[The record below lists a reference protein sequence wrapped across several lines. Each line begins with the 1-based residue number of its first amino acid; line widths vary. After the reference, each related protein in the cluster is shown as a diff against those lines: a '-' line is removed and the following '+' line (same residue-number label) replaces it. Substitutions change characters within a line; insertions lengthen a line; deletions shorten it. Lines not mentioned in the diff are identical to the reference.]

1 MINTALAQWRSGQ
14 RSVGVWLTLS
24 DLHSAELAGQM
35 GYDWLCVDLQHG
47 MVDAA
52 DLWKILAA
60 LSASPT
66 TPIVRVAGNAP
77 DQIGRAL
84 DSGALGVIV
93 PMVNTAD
100 EARAAAAACRYPP
113 AGTRSCGP
121 VRSAAYS
128 SADYMA
134 TANDQLACIVMIE
147 TPDGLQNVE
156 AIAAVPGVDALFV
169 GPVDLCFA
177 LGLAPGDFEA
187 AAFRAAVRRILS
199 AGAATGKP
207 VGIFG
212 YSAEIAAR
220 ALDDGFVFA
229 SAGTDAGFLRAAGE
243 DALRRVRG

>member
-1 MINTALAQWRSGQ
+1 M
-14 RSVGVWLTLS
+14 GVWLTLS

-66 TPIVRVAGNAP
+66 TPLVRVAGNAP

-84 DSGALGVIV
+84 DSGAHGVIV
-93 PMVNTAD
+93 PMVNTED
-100 EARAAAAACRYPP
+100 EARAAASACRYPP

-121 VRSAAYS
+121 VRSAVYT
-128 SADYMA
+128 SADDMA
-134 TANDQLACIVMIE
+134 TVNGELACIVMIE
-147 TPDGLQNVE
+147 TPDGLHNVE
-156 AIAAVPGVDALFV
+156 AIAAVAGVDALFV

-187 AAFRAAVRRILS
+187 PEFRSAVNRILADGS
-199 AGAATGKP
+199 ASGKP
-207 VGIFG
+207 VGVFG
-212 YSAEIAAR
+212 HSAEIAAR
-220 ALDDGFVFA
+220 ALDQGFAFA
-229 SAGTDAGFLRAAGE
+229 SAGTDAGFLRAAGA
-243 DALRRVRG
+243 DALRVVRG